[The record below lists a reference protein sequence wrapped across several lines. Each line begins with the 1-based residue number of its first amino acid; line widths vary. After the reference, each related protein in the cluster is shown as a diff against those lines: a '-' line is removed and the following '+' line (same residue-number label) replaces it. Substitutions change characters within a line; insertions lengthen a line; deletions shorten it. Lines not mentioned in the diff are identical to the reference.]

1 MPREFNSFVRPVAFE
16 SAQKF
21 YVLGYEG
28 TVTEK
33 KYFKALRESDL
44 FNDSGE
50 IEIVP
55 VLRRSKDGSSS
66 PKKVKELLKEAKD
79 DYNFR
84 PTDEFWLIIDRDDWE
99 TIHHINLQQ
108 LCDECKAEHNFFVA
122 LSNPCFEFW
131 LILHFCGIENFDSE
145 ERKKIYLNTKVSKT
159 HNYVN
164 TVITRLSK
172 RGYKKVPPMDIL
184 LPHVKDAIARA
195 KALHIEG
202 EDYPHYFGSDVYK
215 LVERLV

>member
-159 HNYVN
+159 HNYV
-164 TVITRLSK
+164 I
-172 RGYKKVPPMDIL
+172 PL
-184 LPHVKDAIARA
+184 LQDYLK
-195 KALHIEG
+195 EG
-202 EDYPHYFGSDVYK
+202 IRKFHQWTYYY
-215 LVERLV
+215 LM